1 MPMYGRHDSTLRFRG
16 RKSLARRRAHSLIH
30 EPLEAPTV
38 EVFADVDVAFAVD
51 REGMRHVQRSTEDTL
66 LSDVVD
72 DLERLTQ
79 KNPDVVVRA
88 VDHIQE
94 ALIRR
99 EREPRGRPGEQ
110 RFRRDESFPHKGTI
124 LLENLYAVVDAVGD
138 IHEAVFRQRNVVRQT
153 ELLHR
158 RRVRVVRT
166 EVFVVRLVAVCPP
179 HALESQ
185 RLGVDYDDAA
195 VPVAVTDIQLI
206 VYGIHSQV
214 RGAAK
219 VLRVGTAAALALM
232 AELRQELTLRREFED
247 LGVLVAVS
255 RQPDVVFRVDK
266 DAVLGGRPLVALAGA
281 TP

>member
-1 MPMYGRHDSTLRFRG
+1 STLRFRG
-16 RKSLARRRAHSLIH
+16 RKSLARRRAHSLID
-30 EPLEAPTV
+30 EPLEAPAV

-51 REGMRHVQRSTEDTL
+51 REGMRHVQRSAEDTL

-79 KNPDVVVRA
+79 KNPHVVVRA
-88 VDHIQE
+88 VD
-94 ALIRR
+94 
-99 EREPRGRPGEQ
+99 
-110 RFRRDESFPHKGTI
+110 
-124 LLENLYAVVDAVGD
+124 
-138 IHEAVFRQRNVVRQT
+138 
-153 ELLHR
+153 
-158 RRVRVVRT
+158 RVVRAK
-166 EVFVVRLVAVCPP
+166 VFVVRLVAVRAP

-206 VYGIHSQV
+206 VYGIHREV
-214 RGAAK
+214 RGATK

-232 AELRQELTLRREFED
+232 AELRQELTLRRELED
-247 LGVLVAVS
+247 LGVLVAAS

-266 DAVLGGRPLVALAGA
+266 DAVLGRRPLVALAGA